1 MLPSGPRTSLS
12 PLDLPQ
18 RCQYAVY
25 DPHTFLCCISNS
37 YIHVSSWLREQDL
50 DPVHLWTLLLSSV
63 IHVADSQRIFSKG
76 IHEYLFSNPNAS
88 HLHSNPQS
96 SQSIQIGKKVVKLS
110 LVTVMVVYVEN
121 PMEYKNKTTRKI
133 LEFCMV
139 TGHSQ

>member
-1 MLPSGPRTSLS
+1 MQFMILAPFYAALAIVIYTS
-12 PLDLPQ
+12 PLDYESKILTQ
-18 RCQYAVY
+18 
-25 DPHTFLCCISNS
+25 CICEP
-37 YIHVSSWLREQDL
+37 SS
-50 DPVHLWTLLLSSV
+50 LLSSV

-88 HLHSNPQS
+88 HLHSNPQN

-121 PMEYKNKTTRKI
+121 PMEYKNKTTRKL